1 MEDETQDNLASITYR
16 ITSDD
21 QVHIDVEIEDFDTE
35 SLESLAKIC
44 ANLASDQIPY
54 ETIKHV
60 RDLLIAND
68 QIALLM
74 PFISKINEHSSVI
87 SKLFA
92 VSDKEQS
99 ENKEQPC
106 IRPSD
111 MM

>member
-1 MEDETQDNLASITYR
+1 
-16 ITSDD
+16 
-21 QVHIDVEIEDFDTE
+21 DVEIEDFSKE

-54 ETIKHV
+54 ETIKHI

-68 QIALLM
+68 QIALLV
-74 PFISKINEHSSVI
+74 PFISQVNEQSNVL
-87 SKLFA
+87 SKLFS
-92 VSDKEQS
+92 VKEQS